1 MVPYTKF
8 VTLAVITS
16 VLVFAATVSAIQAAT
31 AATNLNLSRSNIYRL
46 QASPETLA
54 QQVSTKLDQIIKSP
68 AGPPSRI
75 SIDCRITS
83 TSPLTITCTITWK
96 AASGPAEATN
106 LNSSKSNAAKN
117 QTNNLQ

>member
-8 VTLAVITS
+8 VTLALITS

-31 AATNLNLSRSNIYRL
+31 AAISLNSSRSNIYRI

-68 AGPPSRI
+68 QGPPSRI
-75 SIDCRITS
+75 HIDCSIS
-83 TSPLTITCTITWK
+83 YHPLTITCTISWT
-96 AASGPAEATN
+96 APS
-106 LNSSKSNAAKN
+106 
-117 QTNNLQ
+117 